1 MEQQAA
7 LFIRTNIH
15 HNEEKR
21 PVMRETPQGF
31 MEIEHTADW
40 ALEVWAPDHAELFR
54 QAAIG
59 MNQLSEL
66 ELDHTRAVE
75 ETIEL
80 SAMDIESLLV
90 SFLSELV
97 FLAEQDDLGFNS
109 FVLKIDQLKLHA
121 KLTGGKILSR
131 KKEIKAVTYH
141 NLEVI
146 ETEGVFQVVIV
157 FDV

>member
-1 MEQQAA
+1 MNAA
-7 LFIRTNIH
+7 R
-15 HNEEKR
+15 
-21 PVMRETPQGF
+21 QGF
-31 MEIEHTADW
+31 EEIEHTADW
-40 ALEVWAPDHAELFR
+40 ALRVWAPNHAELFR

-66 ELDHTRAVE
+66 ELDSTVPLVE
-75 ETIEL
+75 EL
-80 SAMDIESLLV
+80 SLAAIDIESLLV

-97 FLAEQDDLGFNS
+97 FLGEQDDLGFDGFDLS
-109 FVLKIDQLKLHA
+109 IDRLRLLA
-121 KLTGGKILSR
+121 KLSGGKIISQ

-146 ETEGVFQVVIV
+146 EIEGGFQVVIV